1 MTEGGNNNN
10 ESESEAVPRSFSS
23 SSLPLTVRQKNFISQ
38 GNATVFGEENM
49 ASSGESFKIYYDC
62 KVRKPRW
69 SYDDSTMDDKENTR
83 TPF

>member
-1 MTEGGNNNN
+1 
-10 ESESEAVPRSFSS
+10 
-23 SSLPLTVRQKNFISQ
+23 NFISQ

-49 ASSGESFKIYYDC
+49 ATSGENLKIL
-62 KVRKPRW
+62 KMTAKPRW

>member
-1 MTEGGNNNN
+1 MKLGQKMRHSDILDKFKNGSGSTKELHQ
-10 ESESEAVPRSFSS
+10 PRECH
-23 SSLPLTVRQKNFISQ
+23 SLRGRKHGYIWRELKDL
-38 GNATVFGEENM
+38 
-49 ASSGESFKIYYDC
+49 KDDC